1 VASVSARHNIFTPF
15 ILVPPV
21 LLLSFLVCQ
30 PAAMRMDSS
39 MRFPGPSFTA
49 VMAKKLEASSL
60 GLSEP
65 AGQPAVSLGVLAR
78 GWIRSRRGGGLS
90 ALRHAAP
97 NVLVSLLVSLRSLTT
112 ATDGVGR
119 SSVLLFPAL
128 TILASKADCEVRLR
142 PVRHRATV

>member
-60 GLSEP
+60 GLSKP
-65 AGQPAVSLGVLAR
+65 AGRPAR
-78 GWIRSRRGGGLS
+78 GFLGCAGERVDSKQARGRAVG
-90 ALRHAAP
+90 AAA
-97 NVLVSLLVSLRSLTT
+97 RCT
-112 ATDGVGR
+112 
-119 SSVLLFPAL
+119 
-128 TILASKADCEVRLR
+128 
-142 PVRHRATV
+142 